1 MKHTNKHHNAAVF
14 RPASVKGAGLT
25 LMAMLPLSMGG
36 IQVATAQERTV
47 QLDEIIVTASRREG
61 SLQDIAASISALSG
75 DTLETR
81 GITNFEDIKR
91 VAAGLYLEIPSNSS
105 SASVR
110 IRGVGTAGNTGLD
123 SSVGVLVDGVYQM
136 FPGMAFTE
144 LMDVERVE
152 VLRGPQGTLFG
163 RNTTAGAIQI
173 HTRNPETDAFS
184 GNVQGVLGNFDSREL
199 RGTLNIPLIED
210 KLAIRLSGNTV
221 ERDGYIRNA
230 FLGEDSRSL
239 DREGGRLKILW
250 NATDDLEVLWSSE
263 YQSTESQIDQGLVR
277 YGNDNITQGLPFSGQ
292 PWQNIAALL
301 GKTLPPLELG
311 RAQQNDLDRSKDVV
325 ERHILTLNWS
335 LPEHSLRSVSAYEEF
350 EASVQQ
356 DRDRTILDLSFLD
369 VESRSHVITQELILS
384 SERDGPLSYL
394 VGAFYQKEDLSTDV
408 YLLDGAD
415 MIALRGG
422 LVLPPTLVTSPRANS
437 SVAGFG
443 SVTYEFTDQWRLTAG
458 VRYTEDTKDMKQ
470 IMTLPI
476 AGMPPVMPMDD
487 KKIFREWTWST
498 KLQYD
503 VTSDKMVYLAYD
515 RGYKSG
521 GFNAQDTGCILSGGL
536 FNCLTAD
543 QLVFDPEITDSIE
556 VGVKSEWLDGR
567 LRFNG
572 ALFYQ
577 TYDDFQ
583 VAEALTDQAYVLISN
598 AAKVESTGLEFD
610 LNAMLTD
617 RLVLD
622 ASLAW
627 VNSEFDKF
635 DSAPCAYPAQARCEG
650 GAQSLSGRRLDNA
663 PRTTSNL
670 GLSYQAPF
678 PGDAHGLEWFAR
690 ADVSYRSTTYL
701 HVSQDRWTRQDG
713 YALYSAQLGLES
725 VDGQWKATLWGKNL
739 GDKTY
744 GQAGDS
750 DIGGVRI
757 TQGLPR
763 TYGVTVDWRF

>member
-1 MKHTNKHHNAAVF
+1 MKHADKNDNAPVF
-14 RPASVKGAGLT
+14 RVASAKGAGLT
-25 LMAMLPLSMGG
+25 LLAMLPLSIGG
-36 IQVATAQERTV
+36 IQVATAQERAA

-61 SLQDIAASISALSG
+61 SLQDIAVSISALSG

-144 LMDVERVE
+144 LMDIERVE

-199 RGTLNIPLIED
+199 RGTLNIPLVED

-221 ERDGYIRNA
+221 ERDGYMRNA
-230 FLGEDSRSL
+230 FLGKDTRSL
-239 DREGGRLKILW
+239 DREGVRLKVLW

-277 YGNDNITQGLPFSGQ
+277 YGSDNITQGLPFSGE

-301 GKTLPPLELG
+301 GKALPPLELG

-335 LPEHSLRSVSAYEEF
+335 LPEHNLRSVSAYEEF

-369 VESRSHVITQELILS
+369 VESRSHVITQELVFS

-443 SVTYEFTDQWRLTAG
+443 SVTYEFTDHWRLTAG
-458 VRYTEDTKDMKQ
+458 ARYTEDTKDMKQ

-503 VTSDKMVYLAYD
+503 VTPDKMVYFAYD

-521 GFNAQDTGCILSGGL
+521 GFNAQNTGCILSGGL
-536 FNCLTAD
+536 FSCLSAD
-543 QLVFDPEITDSIE
+543 QLLFDPETTDSIE
-556 VGVKSEWLDGR
+556 VGVKSQWLDGR

-583 VAEALTDQAYVLISN
+583 VAEALTDQAYILISN
-598 AAKVESTGLEFD
+598 AAKVESKGVEFD
-610 LNAMLTD
+610 LSALLTD
-617 RLVLD
+617 NLILD
-622 ASLAW
+622 ASVAW
-627 VNSEFDKF
+627 VNSEYDKF
-635 DSAPCAYPAQARCEG
+635 ESAPCARPAQSRCEG
-650 GAQSLSGRRLDNA
+650 GAQNLSGRHLDNA
-663 PRTTSNL
+663 PKTTANV
-670 GLSYQAPF
+670 GLSYQAPLNN
-678 PGDAHGLEWFAR
+678 GLEWFAR
-690 ADVSYRSTTYL
+690 ADASYRSATYL
-701 HVSQDRWTRQDG
+701 HVSQDTWTNQSG
-713 YALYSAQLGLES
+713 YALYSAQLGLEA

-750 DIGGVRI
+750 DFGGVRI

-763 TYGVTVDWRF
+763 TYGVTLDWRF